1 MFTRNRPF
9 RIRLVAN
16 ANNRRA
22 FRRSARRRMGQ
33 GMPLTHQAERANVE
47 SLTHSEMPRH
57 VRTILSLLLRAD
69 YTPQWQREVAFA

>member
-1 MFTRNRPF
+1 
-9 RIRLVAN
+9 
-16 ANNRRA
+16 
-22 FRRSARRRMGQ
+22 
-33 GMPLTHQAERANVE
+33 MPLTHQAERANVE

>member
-47 SLTHSEMPRH
+47 SHAFGNASPRENNALA
-57 VRTILSLLLRAD
+57 VFAGRLYAA
-69 YTPQWQREVAFA
+69 VAT